1 MANEPAMH
9 DPRTVWQNQPKEPF
23 KMPVDEMRRKARRFQ
38 MKARFLVI
46 YSIAVGLG
54 MCVYF
59 AWNSVKSNE
68 LLSRLGFG
76 VLSIWGIY
84 AAYQAYKWIWPSNLS
99 PDAPVSTSLEFYR
112 SELERRRDYRLH
124 VWRRSGLT
132 FCFLGLALALAP
144 AFIAALDNPRI
155 LRNGAPFFV
164 LLTLWFVVFFFG
176 KKRGQNKLQ
185 REIDE
190 LRTFERGDGC

>member
-1 MANEPAMH
+1 MANEPAMN
-9 DPRTVWQNQPKEPF
+9 DPRTIWQNQPKEPF
-23 KMPVDEMRRKARRFQ
+23 KMKVDEMRRRARRFQ

-46 YSIAVGLG
+46 YSIAAGLG

-59 AWNSVKSNE
+59 AWSSVKSHE

-76 VLSIWGIY
+76 VLSVWGIY
-84 AAYQAYKWIWPSNLS
+84 AAYQAYKWIWPRNLA
-99 PDAPVSTSLEFYR
+99 PDAPVGTSLEFYR

-144 AFIAALDNPRI
+144 AFIAAVDNPRI
-155 LRNGAPFFV
+155 LRNGAPFFA
-164 LLTLWFVVFFFG
+164 LLTIWFVVFLFG
-176 KKRGQNKLQ
+176 KKRSQNKLQ

-190 LRTFERGDGC
+190 LRTYESDAF